1 MGDVMTAFELAIM
14 QVFMQACVDLRE
26 AELGKDPTEKFRAV
40 ARALEAAYPE
50 EVLVAKKFHAK
61 PGVY

>member
-1 MGDVMTAFELAIM
+1 MTSFESSIM
-14 QVFMQACVDLRE
+14 QVFMRACVDLRE
-26 AELGKDPTEKFRAV
+26 ADCAKQPSEKFRAV
-40 ARALEAAYPE
+40 ARALEAAYPD